1 MSKLQTL
8 FIQTAVEVRA
18 CMNKAISYK
27 IMDVIKVDMLANADL
42 EFKEASQHHKG
53 GNSVNMNTC
62 KD

>member
-1 MSKLQTL
+1 
-8 FIQTAVEVRA
+8 
-18 CMNKAISYK
+18 MNKAISYK

-53 GNSVNMNTC
+53 GNNVNMNTC